1 MVIPDWEC
9 VCLSTNCGNGN
20 GSVAA
25 VRQMQYDTIHVWPFV
40 SSASH
45 SEPFIMGGTLSTF
58 DFIWVHFFSPFN
70 GYTHYYYT
78 YLRWIQ
84 LQCATITRSFKRIV
98 RVLHDEER
106 KTKLRQW
113 QAASGHAMVS
123 FLSVDSISLAK
134 GKMVSAN
141 DEMTN
146 TSQMRWAKG
155 RASERRRQ
163 NETKRVR
170 AFNISRKST
179 QSYFISGLPNT
190 LKSAHVSSRTRATK
204 QMPSHGLARCC
215 RQTRRCIV
223 RLEWCSVFTLV
234 HTGRAIE
241 WYPPKRKKTRTNTN
255 LIHFVQSDN
264 SISLSLVVFTTLG
277 MARLPSVWSA

>member
-1 MVIPDWEC
+1 METVALLLCGKCNMIQFMFGR
-9 VCLSTNCGNGN
+9 LSRRHHTV
-20 GSVAA
+20 SHLLWAA
-25 VRQMQYDTIHVWPFV
+25 LCQPLISFEFIFSLHLTDILTTTIR
-40 SSASH
+40 
-45 SEPFIMGGTLSTF
+45 TC
-58 DFIWVHFFSPFN
+58 
-70 GYTHYYYT
+70 
-78 YLRWIQ
+78 IQ
-84 LQCATITRSFKRIV
+84 LQCATITRSFKSIV

-241 WYPPKRKKTRTNTN
+241 WYPPKRKKNPN
-255 LIHFVQSDN
+255 KHQSDSFR
-264 SISLSLVVFTTLG
+264 SIRQQHFAFSRCFYHTWHGSFAIGLECVNKINEF
-277 MARLPSVWSA
+277 